1 MLRIAG
7 FAIILTALCAVSAP
21 AARSK
26 PAPCPAGTFA
36 VKGSAPVTAR
46 VVFTS
51 AQVWLLDLCDEPAAA
66 NLKAQRKV
74 TNLSALWR
82 SCSGVPGQLALKA
95 KIRAPAC
102 AAMTGANKAK
112 QSKPRRQTIVA
123 SRLAPGDVAAV
134 LSDVATQARMSNEN
148 FPKLIRGGAEPYNPE
163 LAALIAQGPA
173 AVDGVLDAF
182 RQPAALVDD
191 MPLCLLA
198 YALERIGDPRAVPVL
213 ADWLQQNLFGPFI
226 WATDF
231 VTHTIKVL
239 DGQGGLNTDSYSYL
253 IDDKLDALMQAHA
266 GQAAAAT
273 ARARAFV
280 PLAAPPPDKNN
291 CAKTIT
297 VTGINA
303 KGQQE
308 TVKLGYTSVF
318 YDIQEQIDA

>member
-7 FAIILTALCAVSAP
+7 FAIILTALSAVSAP

-51 AQVWLLDLCDEPAAA
+51 AQVWLLDLCDAPAAA

-74 TNLSALWR
+74 TNLSALWT
-82 SCSGVPGQLALKA
+82 SCSGVHGPLALKA

-102 AAMTGANKAK
+102 AVITGAIKTK
-112 QSKPRRQTIVA
+112 KSKPRRRTIVA
-123 SRLAPGDVAAV
+123 SRLTPGDVAAI
-134 LSDVATQARMSNEN
+134 LRDVATQARMSNEN
-148 FPKLIRGGAEPYNPE
+148 FPKLIRGAAELYNPE

-173 AVDGVLDAF
+173 AVEGILEAF
-182 RQPAALVDD
+182 RQPAALLDD

-213 ADWLQQNLFGPFI
+213 VSWLQQNLFGPFI

-239 DGQGGLNTDSYSYL
+239 DGQGGLDTDSYSYL

-303 KGQQE
+303 QG
-308 TVKLGYTSVF
+308 
-318 YDIQEQIDA
+318 